1 MLFFLFLLLVPGVS
15 GISTSDKMYKT
26 FTAADDNRL
35 KTYSVME
42 KKILGVIAV
51 SGGICY
57 FTPDICL
64 YLTSGYFVYKQSC
77 SIPSQSNIKA
87 PLCATGKIIEDKLLS
102 VPLNFYVSV
111 PRTSI
116 PPPSESSWSSYSSSH
131 GHAFVG
137 STPRNLY

>member
-15 GISTSDKMYKT
+15 GINTSEKMQKT
-26 FTAADDNRL
+26 FTPTCD
-35 KTYSVME
+35 KTKTISPME
-42 KKILGVIAV
+42 KKIFGAIAV
-51 SGGICY
+51 TGGICY

-87 PLCATGKIIEDKLLS
+87 PLCATGKMIEDKLLS
-102 VPLNFYVSV
+102 VPSNFYDSV

-131 GHAFVG
+131 GIYF
-137 STPRNLY
+137 